1 MSLREDSGV
10 WQVWS
15 CKELFCHPLFLI
27 KHNAWLMAAGRQFW
41 LSIVLGCIEKCI
53 VTRIRVKVTLP
64 RRKKWSKSL
73 SRTMCQLTLSNH
85 WYWFRGLK
93 QYPFPVVI
101 HHRFKCAQLLFPPL
115 LMVWPCIWSLNH
127 SVVCVWRLIMGWIPG
142 AAVSRWSIL
151 LSQLQTLSL

>member
-115 LMVWPCIWSLNH
+115 LLGVHSYQPLAFLLHTHAQPFATSL
-127 SVVCVWRLIMGWIPG
+127 LMKTDY
-142 AAVSRWSIL
+142 VSFP
-151 LSQLQTLSL
+151 